1 MVERWLAGDGSEFDW
16 SPFVVRALEHE
27 GVASPTKADVAQRCA
42 QIRSVVRK
50 VTSCDIYASPPVEV
64 EGLFDV
70 VVSNDCLDAVTN
82 DKAQWHE
89 NIRNVKGLLRPGG
102 LFVIASLLDATYSD
116 FGHTRYPNVRLQET
130 DVREA
135 LEATGFEPA
144 SIRLVSAPADHAGRE
159 YRGVVLAA
167 ATH

>member
-1 MVERWLAGDGSEFDW
+1 
-16 SPFVVRALEHE
+16 
-27 GVASPTKADVAQRCA
+27 
-42 QIRSVVRK
+42 
-50 VTSCDIYASPPVEV
+50 
-64 EGLFDV
+64 
-70 VVSNDCLDAVTN
+70 
-82 DKAQWHE
+82 
-89 NIRNVKGLLRPGG
+89 
-102 LFVIASLLDATYSD
+102 LLDATYSD

-159 YRGVVLAA
+159 YRGVVFAA